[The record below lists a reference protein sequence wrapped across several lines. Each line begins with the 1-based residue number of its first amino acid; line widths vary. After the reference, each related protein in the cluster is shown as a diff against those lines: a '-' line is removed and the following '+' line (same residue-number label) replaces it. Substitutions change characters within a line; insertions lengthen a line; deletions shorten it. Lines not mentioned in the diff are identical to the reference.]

1 MNNAEYWEKRLAKI
15 RDNAVKNEKIKAIY
29 RRAYRTTEKDLKKL
43 YDELAD
49 MGELTASKLYR
60 SRRFLTLLD
69 ELKKQNGDIK
79 STLTKRIKTALKQAF
94 KDTYS
99 LAGGKLGKETAWTVQ
114 NSKAAETIINTDWSG
129 KHFSKRIWA
138 NTNKLSTDIRR
149 KVTDCV
155 IRGTAKDTAIKQIMK
170 SYDTG
175 YNNAYRLV
183 QTEVARTQNAASVER
198 YKEEGVKKAKWVTAH
213 DERVCPHCGAME
225 GKIFDIDKV
234 PHIMHPRCHCSVD
247 PVVSSIPGM
256 EDIEIHY
263 RDKQE
268 YGKEITENEP
278 AKLTNDEES
287 AIMKY
292 ISSKS
297 YTLNEKLRNG
307 TKLEPEERRLV
318 QNLNNAL
325 SKMPKYKGT
334 VYRGITDFGI
344 DDVDEFINS
353 HVPGTK
359 IKYPAFTST
368 SKDKEIYGGD
378 MPIQYVIR
386 SKNGADIT
394 KFNPEEQEI
403 LFKTDTEFVIIK
415 VVDNTIYLEEV

>member
-79 STLTKRIKTALKQAF
+79 SALAKRIKTALKQAF

-99 LAGGKLGKETAWTVQ
+99 LAGEKLGKETAWTVQ

-268 YGKEITENEP
+268 YGKEITELTKQSNNDIIGMYRRSGNVGAFKHLPEKMTKKRIREV
-278 AKLTNDEES
+278 AKEYNISLKGITLEIIADEDWLRS
-287 AIMKY
+287 
-292 ISSKS
+292 S
-297 YTLNEKLRNG
+297 YTGMTDEPIGLVMFFPNAFESKETLLRTIYHEKIHVKQYQKYG
-307 TKLEPEERRLV
+307 VAYV
-318 QNLNNAL
+318 QNHNG
-325 SKMPKYKGT
+325 K
-334 VYRGITDFGI
+334 FE
-344 DDVDEFINS
+344 DEAYVFEDKFIKS
-353 HVPGTK
+353 LKKDGK
-359 IKYPAFTST
+359 I
-368 SKDKEIYGGD
+368 
-378 MPIQYVIR
+378 
-386 SKNGADIT
+386 
-394 KFNPEEQEI
+394 
-403 LFKTDTEFVIIK
+403 
-415 VVDNTIYLEEV
+415 